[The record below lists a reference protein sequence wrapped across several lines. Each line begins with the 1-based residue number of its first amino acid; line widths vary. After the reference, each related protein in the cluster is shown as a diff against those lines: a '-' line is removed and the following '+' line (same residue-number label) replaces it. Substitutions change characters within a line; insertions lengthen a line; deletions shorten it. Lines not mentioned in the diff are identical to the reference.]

1 MKRVLLT
8 GASGFVGRL
17 CLPMLI
23 KHEYDVHAVS
33 RNIIPELELS
43 GITRH
48 VQNLLEPGSPTKLI
62 DSVRPDFLLHLAWY
76 PALPGK
82 FWNAPENLDWVRAS
96 LELFDAFAE
105 IGGKRLVA
113 AGSCAEYGP
122 MAHECEEDQTPLL
135 PTTLYGISK
144 HSLEQVLRSWS
155 LHVGLSSAWGRIFHL
170 YGPNEN
176 PERVIPYVVRS
187 LLRNDPAL
195 CSAGKQVL
203 DFLHAEDAS
212 SAFVALLDSD
222 VQGPI
227 NIGSGKPLSLRSVLE
242 EVGRQIG
249 RVHLIRFGTRE
260 AAQQATDIWPNTRK
274 LFESTSWRP
283 RYELVEGIGQ
293 TIAWWRSHLGLAQTK

>member
-23 KHEYDVHAVS
+23 KNGYDVHAVS
-33 RNIIPELELS
+33 RNLIPKLELS
-43 GITRH
+43 GITPH
-48 VQNLLEPGSPTKLI
+48 AQNLLEPGSPTKLI
-62 DSVRPDFLLHLAWY
+62 HRVRPDFLLHLAWY

-96 LELFDAFAE
+96 LELFDAFAKM
-105 IGGKRLVA
+105 GGKRLVA
-113 AGSCAEYGP
+113 AGSCAEYGSTTG
-122 MAHECEEDQTPLL
+122 ECKEDQTLLL

-155 LHVGLSSAWGRIFHL
+155 LHIGLSSAWGRIFHL

-176 PERVIPYVVRS
+176 AERVIPYVVRS
-187 LLRNDPAL
+187 LLRNEPAL
-195 CSAGKQVL
+195 CSAGKQIL
-203 DFLHAEDAS
+203 DFLHVEDVS
-212 SAFVALLDSD
+212 SAFIALLQGE
-222 VQGPI
+222 VQGPV
-227 NIGSGKPLSLRSVLE
+227 NIGSGNPLSLRSVLE

-249 RVHLIRFGTRE
+249 RIDLIRFGTRE

-274 LFESTSWRP
+274 LIESTSWRP
-283 RYELVEGIGQ
+283 RCELAEGIGQ
-293 TIAWWRSHLGLAQTK
+293 TIAWWRSQLGLAQTK